1 MKLFQVKKKKKR
13 TWWSIRFAWFP
24 IKVEYTPSK
33 TSNHDPCDGTEY
45 WYIWLEHYRR
55 YYNYGAPVNYY
66 GREPCP
72 KI

>member
-1 MKLFQVKKKKKR
+1 MKIFQVKKKKKR
-13 TWWSIRFAWFP
+13 TWWTIRFAWLP
-24 IKVEYTPSK
+24 TKVEHT
-33 TSNHDPCDGTEY
+33 TDNNATEY

-55 YYNYGAPVNYY
+55 YFNYGAHVNYY